1 MILYF
6 ADRQLNILGQASTN
20 LPKGIIATKDL
31 KTEDVETGIS
41 IFECDILFDAKTR
54 LQAEAFTEVGN
65 YLLRSNDD
73 EQEFYNIVDCEID
86 TKNQKIYIYAEDDG
100 LDLINE
106 VVGNYEADQYY
117 PISHYVNM
125 YTNGAGW
132 EIGINEVE
140 GLTRKLKFD
149 SEETTSARLLNIA
162 KQFNNCELSFSFKI
176 SGLQVVKKYINIYEK
191 RGTDTGIPLRLNKE
205 IDGIVISKSIT
216 NLATALRPTGG
227 TPDGAEDAITL
238 LGYEYDDGDFYVDGD
253 VLKSRKALAKW
264 SRFLWRNDDTQQAGG
279 HIVKP
284 HSDDAL
290 SQETLCANTIA
301 ALKLICDKEVNY
313 EADIKKFPKNAKIGD
328 RVNIVDDAGNLYL
341 SSRLLI
347 IETSVVE
354 RTRRAVLGEHLIK
367 KDGIS
372 EKVAKLAAD
381 FAKNTKSVAK
391 AKELAN
397 NANKLAEEAKEKA
410 ENALKG
416 AENAAGAVDWAID
429 AAENATEAANN
440 AAAAALAAEA
450 AVNKVEESVQGIV
463 TTVEKA
469 QEAAENAHAAA
480 ETATQK
486 AEEAKQAA
494 ENAESKIDDAA
505 AKAEEAKQAADAV
518 TLIAEEAIDTA
529 NGAKDKANTA
539 AAIARAAKIDAEQ
552 AEKDIEALGDKLETQ
567 TQEMQAHYARKTD
580 LTETEADL
588 KTKIAQN
595 AAKIETTA
603 HSVVRIDETANNAFG
618 LAQQAQAEAVAAQQ
632 LADEASVYAEEAQ
645 QAADEATQAATE
657 AQNEADTARTA
668 AETARTVADTAKAD
682 LAAAKADLETVAMR
696 ADATEEEI
704 ETAKAAVTQAQIISN
719 AAQSEAEAAEAY
731 AISVQNTADKAAAKA
746 LEAEAEAAAAV
757 EAATMAQENANN
769 AKGNATAAQAVA
781 DAAMQTAID
790 AQETAAEAKAVAIAA
805 QEEAENAVTNAAKAA
820 EVASDSATLS
830 TQAAADLAAAQQ
842 TLSNVLADV
851 NATEE
856 QVINAQSAVEIAQ
869 IKATEA
875 ENAAVAAQ
883 NAADTAAEYAIT
895 AQIEAATAQE
905 EAATAQLAAE
915 EAMQAVEEALGEV
928 GKLEVKTIV
937 SDTKI
942 TQTAASIKLAA
953 TKQEVKESLSG
964 VYTKTE
970 TDSKIEVK
978 GDEIS
983 STVSANKTL
992 ADGRMTAAESEIKQL
1007 ANIIANLVTDGNGT
1021 SLMTQTADGWVF
1033 STADIQKRIGDTS
1046 NSLADLVAG
1055 CESTD
1060 AVVAALQA
1068 AVDDIGKKTEYVT
1081 ITTYTYTNDA
1091 GSTVTEPCIQLGETD
1106 SDYKLLITNTQILF
1120 QVGSATP
1127 TRIVTDGLETENIT
1141 VENELRQTN
1150 KEADGYYVWAVRA
1163 NGNYGLQWKGADE

>member
-20 LPKGIIATKDL
+20 LPKGIIAINDL
-31 KTEDVETGIS
+31 KTEDVETGIN
-41 IFECDILFDAKTR
+41 IFECDILFDKKTR

-73 EQEFYNIVDCEID
+73 EQEFYTILDCEID
-86 TKNQKIYIYAEDDG
+86 TKKQKIYIYAEDGG

-106 VVGNYEADQYY
+106 VVGSYDADQYY
-117 PISHYVNM
+117 PISHYVNK
-125 YTNGAGW
+125 YAEGSGW
-132 EIGINEVE
+132 EIGINEIE
-140 GLTRKLKFD
+140 GLTRKLSF
-149 SEETTSARLLNIA
+149 SGEETTSARLLNIA
-162 KQFNNCELSFSFKI
+162 KEFNNCELSFSFKI
-176 SGLQVVKKYINIYEK
+176 SGLHIIKKYINIYEK

-205 IDGIVISKSIT
+205 IDSIVTTKSIT
-216 NLATALRPTGG
+216 NLATALSATGG
-227 TPDGAEDAITL
+227 TPDGADDAITL
-238 LGYEYDDGDFYVDGD
+238 LGYEYDDGDFYVDGA
-253 VLKSRKALAKW
+253 VLKSRKAFAKW
-264 SRFLWRNDDTQQAGG
+264 QRVLKGDQDGG

-284 HSDDAL
+284 YSDNSL
-290 SQETLCANTIA
+290 SQEILCANAIEE
-301 ALKLICDKEVNY
+301 LKLISDMEINY
-313 EADIKKFPKNAKIGD
+313 EADIKKFPKNVKPGD
-328 RVNIVDDAGNLYL
+328 RVNIIDDAGNLYL
-341 SSRLLI
+341 SSRLLT
-347 IETSVVE
+347 IETSVTD

-372 EKVAKLAAD
+372 SKVEKLAAD
-381 FAKNTKSVAK
+381 FAKSTKSVER
-391 AKELAN
+391 AKEIASNAKDLAD
-397 NANKLAEEAKEKA
+397 EAKQKA
-410 ENALKG
+410 ENALKE
-416 AENAAGAVDWAID
+416 AQNAAGAVDGAVNAAND
-429 AAENATEAANN
+429 ATQAANN

-463 TTVEKA
+463 TTVENA
-469 QEAAENAHAAA
+469 QQAAQNAYSAA

-486 AEEAKQAA
+486 AEEAKTAA
-494 ENAESKIDDAA
+494 QNAEGKIDEAKAA
-505 AKAEEAKQAADAV
+505 AEEAKAAAEQV
-518 TLIAEEAIDTA
+518 TPIATEAMNTA
-529 NGAKDKANTA
+529 NGAKEKADNA

-567 TQEMQAHYARKTD
+567 SQEMQANYSRKTD
-580 LTETEADL
+580 LTETEAEL

-632 LADEASVYAEEAQ
+632 LADEASAYALEAQ
-645 QAADEATQAATE
+645 QAAAAATQAADD

-682 LAAAKADLETVAMR
+682 LEAAKADLETVALR

-704 ETAKAAVTQAQIISN
+704 ETAKAAVT
-719 AAQSEAEAAEAY
+719 AAQNVVDIAKAEAAQAETI
-731 AISVQNTADKAAAKA
+731 AINAQNTADKAAAKA
-746 LEAEAEAAAAV
+746 LEAETEATAAV
-757 EAATMAQENANN
+757 NAATIAQQNANN
-769 AKGNATAAQAVA
+769 AKGNAAAAQAEA

-790 AQETAAEAKAVAIAA
+790 AQETATEAKAVADAA
-805 QEEAENAVTNAAKAA
+805 QKEAENAVLNATKAA
-820 EVASDSATLS
+820 EVAEASATLS
-830 TQAAADLAAAQQ
+830 EQAATDLATAEQ
-842 TLSNVLADV
+842 TLTNILADV

-856 QVINAQSAVEIAQ
+856 QVIEAQSAVEIAQ

-883 NAADTAAEYAIT
+883 NAADEAAEYAIT
-895 AQIEAATAQE
+895 AQIEATTAQE
-905 EAATAQLAAE
+905 EAAAAQLAAE
-915 EAMQAVEEALGEV
+915 EAMQAVETALGEV

-942 TQTAASIKLAA
+942 TQTASSIKLAA
-953 TKQEVKESLSG
+953 TKQEVKESLAG

-970 TDSKIEVK
+970 TDAKIEVK

-1007 ANIIANLVTDGNGT
+1007 ANIIANLITDGNGT
-1021 SLMTQTADGWVF
+1021 SLMTQTADGWTF
-1033 STADIQKRIGDTS
+1033 STSDIQKSVNSTS
-1046 NSLADLVAG
+1046 DSLAELVKN
-1055 CESTD
+1055 CETTD
-1060 AVVAALQA
+1060 EVVAVLQA
-1068 AVDDIGKKTEYVT
+1068 AVADIGAKTEYVT

-1120 QVGSATP
+1120 KVGSATP
-1127 TRIVTDGLETENIT
+1127 TRINTDGLVTENIT
-1141 VENELRQTN
+1141 VENELRQSNPETT
-1150 KEADGYYVWAVRA
+1150 GYYFWSVRA
-1163 NGNYGLQWKGADE
+1163 NGNYGLQWKEG